1 MDYITENWQRFL
13 REEKKE
19 STKKKERDEKRKKA
33 AGMGMLDAFSDDE
46 KDLLNTNAL
55 YEDELEEADK
65 KKPGCIDP
73 GNPWHNDQGELTD
86 PDADKTGSWSC
97 PTKGKTSRQGR
108 SKRWTKLPCGR
119 AGKFRCKD
127 GSAKWEEGQDPSP
140 AELEDDDHGDRDADH
155 PGYDLIDK
163 ESLRR
168 LIHDELQEVLVAYE
182 DYLDDQE
189 NLIDEGNEKVM
200 LKWCRQRG
208 LFSMQRFLAIQ
219 NQFELSAKG
228 DLNKKEKK

>member
-55 YEDELEEADK
+55 FEDELEEADK
-65 KKPGCIDP
+65 KPPGCIDP

-97 PTKGKTSRQGR
+97 PTKGQTSRKGR
-108 SKRWTKLPCGR
+108 SKRFTKVPCGR
-119 AGKFRCKD
+119 KGKFRCKD

-140 AELEDDDHGDRDADH
+140 AELEDDDDGDRDDDR
-155 PGYDLIDK
+155 YDLIDK

-168 LIHDELQEVLVAYE
+168 LIHDELQEVLVAHE

-189 NLIDEGNEKVM
+189 QLIDEGNEKAM